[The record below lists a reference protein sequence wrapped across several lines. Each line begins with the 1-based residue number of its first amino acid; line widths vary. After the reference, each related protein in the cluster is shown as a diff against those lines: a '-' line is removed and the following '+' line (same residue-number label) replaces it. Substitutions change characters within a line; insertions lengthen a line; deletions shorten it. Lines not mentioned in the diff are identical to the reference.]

1 MARQS
6 ADALHHKGRIAALT
20 RSREPDDPELLAARE
35 SYWRASW
42 SDRVEK
48 LVAEAPPLCRED
60 LQEIA
65 TLLKMRVVETGGAA
79 Q

>member
-6 ADALHHKGRIAALT
+6 HEALHHRARVAAL
-20 RSREPDDPELLAARE
+20 SRDRAPDDPELIEARE
-35 SYWRASW
+35 SYWHASW
-42 SDRVEK
+42 SDRVKK

-65 TLLKMRVVETGGAA
+65 TLLKMRVVDK
-79 Q
+79 

>member
-6 ADALHHKGRIAALT
+6 PEALHHRARIAGLT
-20 RSREPDDPELLAARE
+20 RDRAPDDPELLEARE

-42 SDRVEK
+42 SDRVKK
-48 LVAEAPPLCRED
+48 LVADAPPLSRED

-65 TLLKMRVVETGGAA
+65 NLLGMRVVE
-79 Q
+79 